1 MKTKQRIVAFLLT
14 LVLLF
19 NSLAIPSFAAGEE
32 TNPPTAGVEEE
43 VYTPFTTDQII
54 EAVGRE
60 NILNLTEFDSV
71 SLVNYADK
79 WKDDRTY
86 YDANGTA
93 ITDEAKL
100 NAIKQA
106 LQKLGTR
113 TSYSP
118 TYTAG
123 VGANTTAT
131 NNNIAINLAE
141 ENGNSYIRVADPIS
155 YEDYMALMGV
165 YWMNGT
171 KKDYLLNRSD
181 AKYSLYSNPIY
192 LQTIYYSQNQAGFD
206 AAIAAGKANAS
217 FAISFD
223 LRAGDLE
230 LSAAKDFNLI
240 TLGCFGASVTSIKDF
255 MFVKLNVTTDGKYAL
270 KCRNIKQSSDDGSWD
285 TVISDISKTDF
296 TRITV
301 LVKPETN
308 TYDVMVD
315 GVTAATD
322 KGLLKNTE
330 KNSLY
335 VHEDKHVLIPI
346 RTRTFNATAITD
358 TTLPTDQ
365 ARFDYAIGKT
375 FFSIDNF
382 ATYYTDKFI
391 ECRHLWTHSYSQDLV
406 NNTTTISSVCT
417 RCGKTKSEVV
427 SNPGAEVGT
436 IKTKAELEKLGVTV
450 KGVDVQKPS
459 AGYSDGIVFP
469 ENNPGG
475 DYYTIQ
481 KSTNENEFYVR
492 YNDLSKSSTID
503 KISAARGQSF
513 VVEGKFKAES
523 ELDDYGKSIDLVY
536 LYTYFSVNDK
546 GALAAHNITLVQLA
560 PTGGLVSN
568 GEVVGRLNDKDF
580 THVAVYVT
588 PKTNSYDVYVDGV
601 CTLHDAQ
608 FISDAD
614 KSKFIVPAGT
624 AYNDTNAFPE
634 DPTRP
639 NGNFMNGPE
648 DYIFSYTRNVK
659 FYSPGLSVLPEVTLE
674 DGTKV
679 PGKILSFKDYY
690 FYKTEQYYSCV
701 THEYNYVDHQ
711 HKADGT
717 LNATYKCLFCGFS
730 KTGAPEMDGN
740 GNNLCD
746 FCEADWKN
754 TENPY
759 RTYDEKV
766 ANLNAA
772 GVEIVAAKDFD
783 TATGYF
789 GSSAV
794 KDDLTVIDEYGNKY
808 LMYSQTGPTQS
819 NPSQV
824 YTNLYNTW
832 YPTPNSTKIAE
843 HLQANAGKDFVVQ
856 TELKFG
862 EEHIA
867 KDEFEVFGI
876 YSNMTSFYN
885 GTTTSNNQLSASLC
899 KVSSDGE
906 ILYYNG
912 GSKKETG
919 IFLTPGGDFVT
930 VSVHVHPEKNSYD
943 LYFDGKLYKSD
954 ITMVSASYLKRFSTC
969 LIYYNVVGGQKVY
982 DFVYHTLT
990 SDKKNV
996 DKRYLEISAGDTL
1009 DSDTV
1014 YYRATYSQYSNNST
1028 CRYISSLTP
1037 LSKNA
1042 SGSYTYPTDLGT
1054 NEIIVKEVTVS
1065 ADGKSFVDGK
1075 GTVIGTICTM
1085 DDFAPTM
1092 IRMYQ
1097 YASTTEQN
1105 RLCVN
1110 DTFFYYSDKFVENAV
1125 PTGKYVTSHTHS
1137 EGGFT
1142 ITKTET
1148 DSPEKQYQISG
1159 VFGENGNLGE
1169 GAWVSKRS
1177 VGLADCVMITL
1188 YVSVDKT
1195 VALANDAAFHV
1206 TYKGET
1212 KIVKLSSLKQ
1222 DKDGYYIIS
1231 ETVDSIDMT
1240 KPVSVKFYANGK
1252 LGDGEYTT
1260 SVKDYALELME
1271 LYPNKAYIVDMAKAL
1286 LNYGAYAQK
1295 YFATKVGSEH
1305 NYDIDLNDLAN
1316 KGAEI
1321 NISSIF
1327 VDSTGLEP
1335 ELTYTGDLS
1344 ELQNVS
1350 ASLVLVSGT
1359 KLKIYFDYS
1368 GKKVNFNNLTDSAA
1382 SQTPL
1387 VDKDGNTYV
1396 VLNGIRPDQYHR
1408 VVSLTTKNGSEIN
1421 TELRLSVLSVM
1432 NMVLNSSTAS
1442 EEHKDLMK
1450 AMYNYHKCVLTYKEE
1465 VKNEQSDNGES
1476 GDISD
1481 VDPNFKVE
1489 TNITDVEGLKF
1500 FDVENDPRFELY
1512 GVKREGDY
1520 LVRIPEATAS
1530 AIGNDIVN
1538 VNRDTAGGR
1547 IRFTTNSPYVAIH
1560 IETDTIEGYS
1570 DMPLT
1575 GTTGVDV
1582 YRRNSAG
1589 EYTFATTIIPAN
1601 STVGKTVFE
1610 GYRNWYSSEIHD
1622 YTLNLP
1628 SFVNVKK
1635 VYIGLI
1641 EGSYIDAPM
1650 YEYEKTSPIV
1660 FYGGATTQGLGAA
1673 RPGITYPS
1681 LIARRF
1687 DSDYINLG
1695 FENCTLGQEKM
1706 AEYIASL
1713 DMSAFVYDY
1722 GYGVDAAH
1730 LEATHKSF
1738 FDKIRAS
1745 RPDLP
1750 IIITTKA
1757 ASYAVPGHASFDIPY
1772 ATYTS
1777 AVAAGDKNVYFIS
1790 GNELVKYCGTDTFA
1804 TGEMPTHVAIYSI
1817 AKVIGDKLEDIF
1829 AGKENVVYDPNTMID
1844 TSIAGTN
1851 VELGTYGEADTS
1863 NIKWINPE
1871 EATNPMQIYG
1881 VFREGDRF
1889 VRLPE
1894 SVAAAV
1900 RDEANTVKA
1909 GVGEGVHSLYDN
1921 TAGGRIR
1928 FKTDSKYIAI
1938 KVSMHS
1944 VGGGD
1949 KTSLLGMS
1957 GFDLYATV
1965 NGQETFIGSF
1975 VPPFGM
1981 KNGYEAVIPVS
1992 GDLYDY
1998 TINMPNYA
2006 GVYSIEIGVESGAT
2020 LEEAAGYKSD
2030 KAIYFYGSSITQGAS
2045 PSRPGLAYE
2054 NIVSRALGYDF
2065 VNLGFSGSC
2074 KAEQAMIDYL
2084 VSIVDKMEMFVY
2096 DYDHNANSDAHYAE
2110 THERLFLALRE
2121 AAPDL
2126 PILIMTRPN
2135 MGQTNSS
2142 RYKTAK
2148 ATYDN
2153 AIARGD
2159 KNVYF
2164 LSGDDLTEF
2173 CGTEVAVDGTHPND
2187 IGFYSMAL
2195 KVIAVLEPIFSEE

>member
-1 MKTKQRIVAFLLT
+1 MKFITKEITMKKKILSLLLT
-14 LVLLF
+14 LVLVF
-19 NSLAIPSFAAGEE
+19 STVVTTVSAVVESGDSLEASSTENVAA
-32 TNPPTAGVEEE
+32 AS
-43 VYTPFTTDQII
+43 
-54 EAVGRE
+54 
-60 NILNLTEFDSV
+60 SV
-71 SLVNYADK
+71 S
-79 WKDDRTY
+79 TS
-86 YDANGTA
+86 
-93 ITDEAKL
+93 
-100 NAIKQA
+100 
-106 LQKLGTR
+106 LG
-113 TSYSP
+113 S
-118 TYTAG
+118 
-123 VGANTTAT
+123 
-131 NNNIAINLAE
+131 
-141 ENGNSYIRVADPIS
+141 
-155 YEDYMALMGV
+155 
-165 YWMNGT
+165 
-171 KKDYLLNRSD
+171 
-181 AKYSLYSNPIY
+181 
-192 LQTIYYSQNQAGFD
+192 
-206 AAIAAGKANAS
+206 
-217 FAISFD
+217 
-223 LRAGDLE
+223 
-230 LSAAKDFNLI
+230 
-240 TLGCFGASVTSIKDF
+240 
-255 MFVKLNVTTDGKYAL
+255 
-270 KCRNIKQSSDDGSWD
+270 
-285 TVISDISKTDF
+285 
-296 TRITV
+296 
-301 LVKPETN
+301 
-308 TYDVMVD
+308 
-315 GVTAATD
+315 
-322 KGLLKNTE
+322 
-330 KNSLY
+330 
-335 VHEDKHVLIPI
+335 
-346 RTRTFNATAITD
+346 
-358 TTLPTDQ
+358 
-365 ARFDYAIGKT
+365 
-375 FFSIDNF
+375 
-382 ATYYTDKFI
+382 
-391 ECRHLWTHSYSQDLV
+391 
-406 NNTTTISSVCT
+406 
-417 RCGKTKSEVV
+417 
-427 SNPGAEVGT
+427 
-436 IKTKAELEKLGVTV
+436 IKTKAELQSLGVSV
-450 KGVDVQKPS
+450 KDVGVQKPS
-459 AGYSDGIVFP
+459 VGYSDGIVFP
-469 ENNPGG
+469 ADNPAG

-481 KSTNENEFYVR
+481 KATNTNEFYVR
-492 YNDLSKSSTID
+492 YNDLSKSSAID

-536 LYTYFSVNDK
+536 LYTYFSVNAS
-546 GALAAHNITLVQLA
+546 GALAAHYITLVQLA

-568 GEVVGRLNDKDF
+568 GEVIGKLNDNDF

-601 CTLHDAQ
+601 CVVDNAQ

-624 AYNDTNAFPE
+624 VYNGTSTLPE

-648 DYIFSYTRNVK
+648 DYIFSYTRNIK
-659 FYSPGLSVLPEVTLE
+659 FYTNGLSVLPEVTLE
-674 DGTKV
+674 DGTTK
-679 PGKILSFKDYY
+679 PGQILSFKDYY
-690 FYKTEQYYSCV
+690 FYKTEKYYSCV
-701 THEYNYVDHQ
+701 AHEFAYVDHE

-717 LNATYKCLFCGFS
+717 VEAAYECLFCGES
-730 KTGAPEMDGN
+730 KVGEPAMDGN

-759 RTYDEKV
+759 RTYEEKV

-789 GSSAV
+789 GSSKV
-794 KDDLTVIDEYGNKY
+794 KDDLTVVEEYGNKY
-808 LMYSQTGPTQS
+808 LMYSQTTPTEHK
-819 NPSQV
+819 PSAV
-824 YTNLYNTW
+824 YTNLYSTW
-832 YPTPNSTKIAE
+832 YPAPDSPKIAA
-843 HLQANAGKDFVVQ
+843 HLQANGGKDFVIQ

-867 KDEFEVFGI
+867 KDEFEIIGL
-876 YSNMTSFYN
+876 YGNMTSYYN
-885 GTTTSNNQLSASLC
+885 GTATAANQISVSIC
-899 KVSSDGE
+899 RVSSEGE
-906 ILYYNG
+906 IMYSVDG
-912 GSKKETG
+912 VKTGTG
-919 IFLTPGGDFVT
+919 IFLSPGGDFVT
-930 VSVHVHPEKNSYD
+930 LSAHVHPEKNTYD
-943 LYFDGKLYKSD
+943 LYVDGELFKADVALFSK
-954 ITMVSASYLKRFSTC
+954 TMQGRFSSC
-969 LIYYNVVGGQKVY
+969 LIYYSVIGGEKVY
-982 DFVYHTLT
+982 GYLYHSLT
-990 SDKKNV
+990 SDKKNI
-996 DKRYLEISAGDTL
+996 DKRFSEVGANDPL
-1009 DSDTV
+1009 DSDTA
-1014 YYRATYSQYSNNST
+1014 YYRATYSQYSNTST

-1042 SGSYTYPTDLGT
+1042 DGSYTYPTDLAD
-1054 NEIIVKEVTVS
+1054 NEIVVKEAFVG
-1065 ADGKSFVDGK
+1065 ADGKVFNDENGN
-1075 GTVIGTICTM
+1075 VIGTICTVA
-1085 DDFAPTM
+1085 DFAPTM

-1097 YASTTEQN
+1097 YASTSEQN

-1110 DTFFYYSDKFVENAV
+1110 DTFFYYSDEFVKNAV

-1137 EGGFT
+1137 DGSFT

-1159 VFGENGNLGE
+1159 VFGENGDLGG
-1169 GAWVSKRS
+1169 GAWVTMRS

-1188 YVSVDKT
+1188 YVSVDQ
-1195 VALANDAAFHV
+1195 AAASADDAAFHV
-1206 TYKGET
+1206 THGGST
-1212 KIVKLSSLKQ
+1212 TIIPLSSLKQ
-1222 DKDGYYIIS
+1222 NEDGYYIVRQ
-1231 ETVDSIDMT
+1231 TVDSIDMT
-1240 KPVSVKFYANGK
+1240 KPVSIKFYKDGAL
-1252 LGDGEYTT
+1252 LGGEYTT
-1260 SVKDYALELME
+1260 SVRDYALELIE
-1271 LYPNKAYIVDMAKAL
+1271 LYPNKAYIVNMAKAL

-1295 YFATKVGSEH
+1295 YFATKNDY
-1305 NYDIDLNDLAN
+1305 NYDIDLDDLAN
-1316 KGAEI
+1316 KDVEI
-1321 NISSIF
+1321 NLSSVF
-1327 VDSTGLEP
+1327 VDSTGLAP
-1335 ELTYTGDLS
+1335 ELTYTGSAS
-1344 ELQNVS
+1344 ELENIS

-1368 GKKVNFNNLTDSAA
+1368 GTKVNFNNMTDSAA
-1382 SQTPL
+1382 SQIPL
-1387 VDKDGNTYV
+1387 VDEKGNKYV
-1396 VLNGIRPDQYHR
+1396 VLSGIRPDVYHR
-1408 VVSLTTKNGSEIN
+1408 VVSLTTKTGSAVN

-1450 AMYNYHKCVLTYKEE
+1450 AMYNYHKCVMTYKEE
-1465 VKNEQSDNGES
+1465 AKNDQSGDSDS

-1481 VDPNFKVE
+1481 VDPNFKIE

-1500 FDVENDPRFELY
+1500 FDVENDERFELY
-1512 GVKREGDY
+1512 GVVREGNY
-1520 LVRIPEATAS
+1520 LVRMPESAAS
-1530 AIGNDIVN
+1530 AIGEDVLAAS
-1538 VNRDTAGGR
+1538 RDTAGGR
-1547 IRFTTNSPYVAIH
+1547 IRFTTNSPYVAVH
-1560 IETDTIEGYS
+1560 IETDTVEGYS

-1582 YRRNSAG
+1582 YRRNSGG

-1610 GYRNWYSSEIHD
+1610 GYKNWYSSEIHD

-1635 VYIGLI
+1635 IYIGLI
-1641 EGSYIDAPM
+1641 EGSYIDVPT
-1650 YEYEKTSPIV
+1650 YEYERTSPIV

-1687 DSDYINLG
+1687 DSDYVNLG

-1713 DMSAFVYDY
+1713 DMSMFVYDY
-1722 GYGVDAAH
+1722 GWGVDAAH

-1777 AVAAGDKNVYFIS
+1777 AIASGDENVYFIS

-1817 AKVIGDKLEDIF
+1817 AKVIGDKIEEIF
-1829 AGKENVVYDPNTMID
+1829 AGKENVVYDPDTMID
-1844 TSIAGTN
+1844 TSTVGTN
-1851 VELGTYGEADTS
+1851 VELSKYGEEDTS
-1863 NIKWINPE
+1863 NIEWINPE
-1871 EATNPMQIYG
+1871 EATNPMKIYG

-1900 RDEANTVKA
+1900 RDEANTVKP

-1921 TAGGRIR
+1921 TAGGRVR
-1928 FKTDSKYIAI
+1928 FKTDSKYVAI

-1965 NGQETFIGSF
+1965 NGQETFVGSF

-1992 GDLYDY
+1992 GELYDY

-2006 GVYSIEIGVESGAT
+2006 GVYSIEIGVESDAT
-2020 LEEAAGYKSD
+2020 LEEAAAYKTD

-2054 NIVSRALGYDF
+2054 NIVSRALGADF

-2074 KAEQAMIDYL
+2074 RAEQAMIDYL
-2084 VSIVDKMEMFVY
+2084 VSIVDQMEMFVY

-2135 MGQTNSS
+2135 VGHTGSS

-2159 KNVYF
+2159 ENVYF

-2173 CGTEVAVDGTHPND
+2173 SGREVAVDGTHPND

-2195 KVIAVLEPIFSEE
+2195 KVIEVLEPIFSEE

>member
-1 MKTKQRIVAFLLT
+1 MKKKIIALILT
-14 LVLLF
+14 LVLTF
-19 NSLAIPSFAAGEE
+19 SAMATTVSAIAESGDALLTASTEE
-32 TNPPTAGVEEE
+32 T
-43 VYTPFTTDQII
+43 
-54 EAVGRE
+54 
-60 NILNLTEFDSV
+60 
-71 SLVNYADK
+71 
-79 WKDDRTY
+79 
-86 YDANGTA
+86 
-93 ITDEAKL
+93 
-100 NAIKQA
+100 
-106 LQKLGTR
+106 
-113 TSYSP
+113 
-118 TYTAG
+118 
-123 VGANTTAT
+123 
-131 NNNIAINLAE
+131 AE
-141 ENGNSYIRVADPIS
+141 
-155 YEDYMALMGV
+155 
-165 YWMNGT
+165 
-171 KKDYLLNRSD
+171 
-181 AKYSLYSNPIY
+181 
-192 LQTIYYSQNQAGFD
+192 
-206 AAIAAGKANAS
+206 
-217 FAISFD
+217 
-223 LRAGDLE
+223 
-230 LSAAKDFNLI
+230 
-240 TLGCFGASVTSIKDF
+240 
-255 MFVKLNVTTDGKYAL
+255 
-270 KCRNIKQSSDDGSWD
+270 
-285 TVISDISKTDF
+285 
-296 TRITV
+296 
-301 LVKPETN
+301 
-308 TYDVMVD
+308 
-315 GVTAATD
+315 AAT
-322 KGLLKNTE
+322 KST
-330 KNSLY
+330 SL
-335 VHEDKHVLIPI
+335 
-346 RTRTFNATAITD
+346 
-358 TTLPTDQ
+358 
-365 ARFDYAIGKT
+365 
-375 FFSIDNF
+375 
-382 ATYYTDKFI
+382 
-391 ECRHLWTHSYSQDLV
+391 
-406 NNTTTISSVCT
+406 
-417 RCGKTKSEVV
+417 
-427 SNPGAEVGT
+427 GT
-436 IKTKAELEKLGVTV
+436 IKTKAELQKLGVTV
-450 KGVDVQKPS
+450 NDVIVQKPS

-469 ENNPGG
+469 ENNPDGNH
-475 DYYTIQ
+475 YTLQ
-481 KSTNENEFYVR
+481 KASNTNEFYVR
-492 YNDLSKSSTID
+492 YND
-503 KISAARGQSF
+503 SARKTASYDTFAACRGQSF
-513 VVEGKFKAES
+513 VIEGKFKLES
-523 ELDDYGKSIDLVY
+523 ELYDYGNSIE
-536 LYTYFSVNDK
+536 
-546 GALAAHNITLVQLA
+546 
-560 PTGGLVSN
+560 LVS
-568 GEVVGRLNDKDF
+568 VYSDFSLNNSGSLALHYMKLLQLGADGTLIAGGKSAGKLKENEF

-601 CTLHDAQ
+601 CTLPDVQ
-608 FISDAD
+608 FVSEAD
-614 KSKFIVPAGT
+614 SGKFKVPAGT
-624 AYNDTNAFPE
+624 VYNGTNAFPE

-648 DYIFSYTRNVK
+648 DYILSYTRNIT
-659 FYSPGLSVLPEVTLE
+659 FYTGKGGLSAIPEVTLE
-674 DGTKV
+674 DGTTA
-679 PGKILSFKDYY
+679 PGQILSFKDYY
-690 FYKTEQYYSCV
+690 FYRTERYYSCV
-701 THEYNYVDHQ
+701 AHEFAYIDHE
-711 HKADGT
+711 HNADGT
-717 LNATYKCLFCGFS
+717 MDAAYECLFCGES
-730 KTGAPEMDGN
+730 KIGEPAMDGN

-759 RTYDEKV
+759 RTYEEKV
-766 ANLNAA
+766 ANLTAA
-772 GVEIVAAKDFD
+772 GVELVVGRDFD
-783 TATGYF
+783 KFDKPSDFF
-789 GSSAV
+789 GSKAGEM
-794 KDDLTVIDEYGNKY
+794 TVVEEYGNKY
-808 LMYSQTGPTQS
+808 LMYSQTTPTEN

-824 YTNLYNTW
+824 YTNLYSSSW
-832 YPTPNSTKIAE
+832 YPTPDSPKIVE
-843 HLQANAGKDFVVQ
+843 YLQAAAGKDFVIQ

-867 KDEFEVFGI
+867 KDDFEIIGI
-876 YSNMTSFYN
+876 YSSLTTFYN
-885 GTTTSNNQLSASLC
+885 GTTTSNNQLSASIC
-899 KVSSDGE
+899 RVSSNGE
-906 ILYYNG
+906 LIYLIG
-912 GSKKETG
+912 GKNTGSG
-919 IFLTPGGDFVT
+919 IFLSPGGDFIT
-930 VSVHVHPEKNSYD
+930 VSAHVHPQNNSYD
-943 LYFDGKLYKSD
+943 LYIDGKLFKAGIKLFSD
-954 ITMVSASYLKRFSTC
+954 SILNRFSTC
-969 LIYYNVVGGQKVY
+969 LIYYNIVDGKRVY
-982 DFVYHTLT
+982 NYLYHSLT
-990 SDKKNV
+990 SDSKNIE
-996 DKRYLEISAGDTL
+996 KRFLEVSS
-1009 DSDTV
+1009 DSMNDNAV
-1014 YYRATYSQYSNNST
+1014 NYYRATYSQYSNKST

-1042 SGSYTYPTDLGT
+1042 NGVYTYPTDLGA
-1054 NEIIVKEVTVS
+1054 NEIVVKEAFVS
-1065 ADGKSFVDGK
+1065 ADGKSFTDASGN
-1075 GTVIGTICTM
+1075 VIGTICTM
-1085 DDFAPTM
+1085 EDFAPTI

-1110 DTFFYYSDKFVENAV
+1110 DTFFYYSDTFVENAV
-1125 PTGKYVTSHTHS
+1125 ATGKYVTAHTHNG
-1137 EGGFT
+1137 GGFT

-1148 DSPEKQYQISG
+1148 DNPEKQYQISG
-1159 VFGENGNLGE
+1159 VFGENGNLGG
-1169 GAWVSKRS
+1169 GAWVSMRS
-1177 VGLADCVMITL
+1177 VGLADCVMITM
-1188 YVSVDKT
+1188 YVSVDSEA
-1195 VALANDAAFHV
+1195 ALADDAAFHV
-1206 TYKGET
+1206 THCGRT
-1212 KIVKLSSLKQ
+1212 SVIPLSSLKQ
-1222 DKDGYYIIS
+1222 NENGYYIVRQ
-1231 ETVDSIDMT
+1231 TVDSIDMT
-1240 KPVSVKFYANGK
+1240 KPVSIKFYKDGA
-1252 LGDGEYTT
+1252 LLDGEYTT
-1260 SVKDYALELME
+1260 SVKDYALELIE
-1271 LYPNKAYIVDMAKAL
+1271 LYPNKAYIVNMAKAL

-1295 YFATKVGSEH
+1295 YFATK

-1316 KGAEI
+1316 KDVEI
-1321 NISSIF
+1321 NL
-1327 VDSTGLEP
+1327 DSVFFDTEGIEP
-1335 ELTYTGDLS
+1335 KLTYTGASS
-1344 ELQNVS
+1344 ELENIS

-1368 GKKVNFNNLTDSAA
+1368 GKKVNFNNLTSAAA

-1387 VDKDGNTYV
+1387 VDEDGNKYV
-1396 VLNGIRPDQYHR
+1396 VLDGIRPDVYHR
-1408 VVSLTTKNGSEIN
+1408 EVFLATKTGSTVS

-1442 EEHKDLMK
+1442 QEHKDLMK
-1450 AMYNYHKCVLTYKEE
+1450 AMYNYHKCVMTYKEE
-1465 VKNEQSDNGES
+1465 VKNEQSGDSES

-1512 GVKREGDY
+1512 GVKREGNY
-1520 LVRIPEATAS
+1520 LVRMPEATAS
-1530 AIGNDIVN
+1530 AIGNDILAAS
-1538 VNRDTAGGR
+1538 RDTAGGR
-1547 IRFTTNSPYVAIH
+1547 IRFTTNSTYIAIH

-1582 YRRNSAG
+1582 YRRKATG

-1610 GYRNWYSSEIHD
+1610 GYRNWYSTEIHD

-1635 VYIGLI
+1635 VYVGLI
-1641 EGSYIDAPM
+1641 EGSYIDAPT
-1650 YEYEKTSPIV
+1650 YEYKRTSPIV
-1660 FYGGATTQGLGAA
+1660 FYGGAATQGLGAA

-1681 LIARRF
+1681 LISRRF

-1695 FENCTLGQEKM
+1695 FENSVLGQEKM

-1722 GYGVDAAH
+1722 GYGVDSAH
-1730 LEATHKSF
+1730 LAATHKTF

-1757 ASYAVPGHASFDIPY
+1757 ASYSVPGHASFDIPY

-1777 AVAAGDKNVYFIS
+1777 AVASGDKNVYFIS

-1817 AKVIGDKLEDIF
+1817 AKVIGDKLADIF
-1829 AGKENVVYDPNTMID
+1829 DGKENVVYDPNTMID
-1844 TSIAGTN
+1844 MSIVGTN
-1851 VELGTYGEADTS
+1851 VELSTYGEADTS

-1900 RDEANTVKA
+1900 RDEANTVKP

-1965 NGQETFIGSF
+1965 NGQETFIGAF

-1981 KNGYEAVIPVS
+1981 KNSYEAVIPVS
-1992 GDLYDY
+1992 GTLYDY

-2006 GVYSIEIGVESGAT
+2006 GVYSIEIGVESGAA
-2020 LEEAAGYKSD
+2020 LEKAASYESD

-2054 NIVSRALGYDF
+2054 NIVSRALNADF

-2074 KAEQAMIDYL
+2074 RAEQAMIDYL
-2084 VSIVDKMEMFVY
+2084 VRIVDKMSMFVY

-2135 MGQTNSS
+2135 MGHTNSS